1 MKGSD
6 TVKQQNLKTWFKSG
20 TPWVWLNAGAVSI
33 AVIMTLGLLAVIAS
47 RGLAHFWPA
56 DVIVADYQVP
66 GQAPRLLA
74 GEVVEMEEVPRARLA
89 ASGLPVNAEGG
100 EFMTRELLKVGN
112 REVYGADFS
121 WVVGEW
127 LSNIRTPAELVAI
140 ERREW
145 GNFYGFLVNVKE
157 EGRLVAEGVRPIT
170 DHRSTEEYRRHA
182 AGVLARRLLTR
193 CLQ

>member
-6 TVKQQNLKTWFKSG
+6 TVKQQNLNTWFKSG

-74 GEVVEMEEVPRARLA
+74 G
-89 ASGLPVNAEGG
+89 
-100 EFMTRELLKVGN
+100 
-112 REVYGADFS
+112 
-121 WVVGEW
+121 
-127 LSNIRTPAELVAI
+127 
-140 ERREW
+140 
-145 GNFYGFLVNVKE
+145 
-157 EGRLVAEGVRPIT
+157 
-170 DHRSTEEYRRHA
+170 
-182 AGVLARRLLTR
+182 
-193 CLQ
+193 